1 MDIINSVIKYL
12 TDFAATSEATYHI
25 NPWIFGILF
34 FGSAL
39 PLYYGYYRIV
49 KSVLKFEDRKLKRK
63 QIDRKE
69 LKTGIII
76 SVIAWWL
83 PYLYVIIFGKL
94 PLNLWIA
101 FIIFILVTGFFF
113 IKTLRDK
120 VSKVEEEIDE

>member
-1 MDIINSVIKYL
+1 MDIFNSVITYI
-12 TDFAATSEATYHI
+12 TDFAATSEAIYHV
-25 NPWIFGILF
+25 NPWVFCILF
-34 FGSAL
+34 FGSAI
-39 PLYYGYYRIV
+39 PLYYGYYRIG
-49 KSVLKFEDRKLKRK
+49 KSALKFEDRKLKRK

-76 SVIAWWL
+76 SIIAWWI
-83 PYLYVIIFGKL
+83 PYVYVIMFGKL